1 MWAEKPVEAKK
12 GPRGRRRWWYVRGE
26 RVCRRSAGGG
36 GAFEVDVS
44 AGGLL
49 EVCQRHCELD
59 CSSALHRKGWL
70 LEVCQRSA
78 GGRPEVYQVRE
89 REVCRRSEVY
99 QVREREV
106 SRRSAGCVPS
116 SRANDYY
123 QREKRSIIHTLWAK
137 SAQPLFSVKFIS
149 CTRPLIN
156 WRGCGQ
162 TGTLCHPLYIL
173 CNTNLVIW

>member
-1 MWAEKPVEAKK
+1 M
-12 GPRGRRRWWYVRGE
+12 
-26 RVCRRSAGGG
+26 
-36 GAFEVDVS
+36 FEVNVS
-44 AGGLL
+44 AGGLPEVVECSRWTCL
-49 EVCQRHCELD
+49 PEVCRKCTKFE
-59 CSSALHRKGWL
+59 SA
-70 LEVCQRSA
+70 RSA
-78 GGRPEVYQVRE
+78 GGRKCTKFESARSAGSLPEVYQVRE

-123 QREKRSIIHTLWAK
+123 QREKRSINHTLWAK

-162 TGTLCHPLYIL
+162 TGTLCHPMYIL
-173 CNTNLVIW
+173 CNTNLVVW

>member
-1 MWAEKPVEAKK
+1 MIKPSKVLC
-12 GPRGRRRWWYVRGE
+12 GLRNPWRRRRAPGGGGGGGMFEVN
-26 RVCRRSAGGG
+26 VSAGGG
-36 GAFEVDVS
+36 GMFEVDVS
-44 AGGLL
+44 AGSL
-49 EVCQRHCELD
+49 
-59 CSSALHRKGWL
+59 
-70 LEVCQRSA
+70 
-78 GGRPEVYQVRE
+78 PEVYQVRE

-123 QREKRSIIHTLWAK
+123 QREKRSINHTLWAK

-162 TGTLCHPLYIL
+162 TGTLCHPMYIL

>member
-1 MWAEKPVEAKK
+1 M
-12 GPRGRRRWWYVRGE
+12 
-26 RVCRRSAGGG
+26 
-36 GAFEVDVS
+36 FEVNVS

-49 EVCQRHCELD
+49 EVCQRRCELD
-59 CSSALHRKGWL
+59 CSSALHLKGWL

-89 REVCRRSEVY
+89 REV
-99 QVREREV
+99 
-106 SRRSAGCVPS
+106 SRRSAGSVPS
-116 SRANDYY
+116 SRALKITNNYY
-123 QREKRSIIHTLWAK
+123 QRKKRSIIHTLWAK

-173 CNTNLVIW
+173 CNTNLVTLVNIRCTMLYKVSSS

>member
-36 GAFEVDVS
+36 GMFEVDVS
-44 AGGLL
+44 AGSL
-49 EVCQRHCELD
+49 
-59 CSSALHRKGWL
+59 
-70 LEVCQRSA
+70 
-78 GGRPEVYQVRE
+78 PEVYQVRE

-123 QREKRSIIHTLWAK
+123 QREKRSINHTLWAK

-173 CNTNLVIW
+173 CNTNLVVW